1 MSSIVFDTIHA
12 ILNEVEATQQ
22 DNIEAAARLEVET
35 FKRGG
40 ILMAYGVGHSEGGA
54 SEICHRAGG
63 FVPTKKLRDPT
74 FGLYAEVPG
83 AGATFLK
90 ASGIRP
96 EDTLVLISNSGRN
109 TMIIE
114 MAIEAKKLGCGVIV
128 VTSLEASKHLT
139 PKHKDGKNLYAYGD
153 VVLDNRV
160 ADGDSTILLEGMESK
175 ICGMSS
181 ITTAALLQAVMCRA
195 TEMFLAE
202 GTVPPVYMSVNV
214 DGGPEFN
221 KKLEEKYKDRI
232 K

>member
-1 MSSIVFDTIHA
+1 MSHIVFDTIRTV
-12 ILNEVEATQQ
+12 LDEVEATQM

-74 FGLYAEVPG
+74 FGLFAEVPG
-83 AGATFLK
+83 AGTVFLK

-109 TMIIE
+109 SMIID
-114 MAIEAKKLGCGVIV
+114 MAIEAKKKGCGVIV

-139 PKHKDGKNLYAYGD
+139 PKHKDGKNVYVIRTWAKGQHRIPRVFLAGLTAGARRIVHLGSGRELPFEKTNGGYFVDLPADVESDLYAD
-153 VVLDNRV
+153 AFCV
-160 ADGDSTILLEGMESK
+160 
-175 ICGMSS
+175 
-181 ITTAALLQAVMCRA
+181 
-195 TEMFLAE
+195 
-202 GTVPPVYMSVNV
+202 TV
-214 DGGPEFN
+214 D
-221 KKLEEKYKDRI
+221 
-232 K
+232 